1 MSDYATSEASSSEI
15 EQMLLKTDIK
25 DKDITDLSARD
36 ARFFLDKFLLRS
48 SGFVAETAIKGK
60 FVGTEEVI
68 DDFALMISDKVGG
81 KMSFI

>member
-1 MSDYATSEASSSEI
+1 MSDYATSEATSSEI
-15 EQMLLKTDIK
+15 EQKLLDIK

-48 SGFVAETAIKGK
+48 SGYVAETAIKGK

-81 KMSFI
+81 KLSFI